1 MIFNTYCLEKEIERL
16 MTRIPNFRSR
26 GHGKYILNRFE
37 YSAEDSDCR
46 LCLHYRKKIGCTV
59 QLCPYLTERI
69 TAGAV
74 SIGEVLLE
82 TFSEIDHF
90 DFQIRLL
97 QYIHESE
104 ENTMQFKNDKHREN
118 FTEAVKRL
126 NKKDKSLMA
135 AIYLLTADSKLW
147 SQAKRYIDHG
157 GVHLDRIRLRD
168 CTETAYTLLCCAKDL
183 TYGTKYIAVSDLAD
197 AEVIS
202 PKLFGVICNAIAI
215 RRYGLGAIQFKQRH

>member
-1 MIFNTYCLEKEIERL
+1 MIFDTYYSEREIARL
-16 MTRIPNFRSR
+16 MSRIPNFRPR
-26 GHGKYILNRFE
+26 GHGSYVFERFE
-37 YSAEDSDCR
+37 YTAEDYLCKN
-46 LCLHYRKKIGCTV
+46 CLHYLKKTGCIELT
-59 QLCPYLTERI
+59 CPYLTERI

-74 SIGEVLLE
+74 PVTEVLLE
-82 TFSEIDHF
+82 TFSESDHF

-104 ENTMQFKNDKHREN
+104 KNTMQFKNEKHRET

-147 SQAKRYIDHG
+147 SQAKRYVDHG
-157 GVHLDRIRLRD
+157 GVHLDLIRLRD

-183 TYGTKYIAVSDLAD
+183 TLGTKYIAVSDLAD
-197 AEVIS
+197 ADIIP
-202 PKLFGVICNAIAI
+202 PKIFGVICNAIAI
-215 RRYGLGAIQFKQRH
+215 RRYGLGAIQFDE